1 MSDTPHEISTML
13 IERYQGRSPGERL
26 RMVTGMF
33 RAASALAR
41 AGIRAQDPGADEPTI
56 RARLLRRLHG
66 GDLTEHELLLFS
78 RSWES
83 SEHT

>member
-13 IERYQGRSPGERL
+13 IERDQGRLPGERR
-26 RMVTGMF
+26 RMVTGML

-41 AGIRAQDPGADEPTI
+41 AGVRAQDPGADEPSV

-66 GDLTEHELLLFS
+66 GDLTEHELVDC
-78 RSWES
+78 
-83 SEHT
+83 